1 MASENTSKWAI
12 IPEPNSMT
20 VGEGTVL
27 LPYAGRVNESIA
39 IGDGDFLLAHQLV
52 GKEKE
57 NNLITGTR
65 YLNEAMIPY
74 ENEVADYVKNTGNH
88 VLYRATPIFKKD
100 NKLASGIQLEAYSVE
115 DSGKGICFNVYCY
128 NVQPG
133 VDINYMNG
141 KNKKADYIFGKKNV
155 LPFIAKDGSS
165 NIIDEMNK
173 HLAILFED
181 SQNKNTY
188 QTMMNKITHIANE
201 ARGVEGKKNSAKYYI
216 DLKKYE
222 YKYLEVLKSYVP
234 RLLKKEEF
242 FHSAF

>member
-1 MASENTSKWAI
+1 
-12 IPEPNSMT
+12 
-20 VGEGTVL
+20 
-27 LPYAGRVNESIA
+27 
-39 IGDGDFLLAHQLV
+39 
-52 GKEKE
+52 
-57 NNLITGTR
+57 
-65 YLNEAMIPY
+65 
-74 ENEVADYVKNTGNH
+74 
-88 VLYRATPIFKKD
+88 
-100 NKLASGIQLEAYSVE
+100 
-115 DSGKGICFNVYCY
+115 
-128 NVQPG
+128 
-133 VDINYMNG
+133 MNG

>member
-1 MASENTSKWAI
+1 M
-12 IPEPNSMT
+12 
-20 VGEGTVL
+20 
-27 LPYAGRVNESIA
+27 
-39 IGDGDFLLAHQLV
+39 
-52 GKEKE
+52 
-57 NNLITGTR
+57 
-65 YLNEAMIPY
+65 
-74 ENEVADYVKNTGNH
+74 
-88 VLYRATPIFKKD
+88 YRATPIFKKD
-100 NKLASGIQLEAYSVE
+100 SKLASGIQLEAYSVE

-242 FHSAF
+242 FQSAF